1 MADMAIGEG
10 QSEPPNV
17 AGGTMSH
24 NPTRDPIDELRRAN
38 PLRDDQLPTDS
49 RDRVWSRIQEARMVD
64 KGQVR
69 ITQLTIAASGV
80 ALVAVLVAA
89 LTIGSAA
96 PTQPPAGNN
105 GGGGGISM
113 CLAFTMEDLQAR
125 DFAFDGTVT
134 AIDGN
139 RATITVNDGFWG
151 VDDGASVTLQADL
164 MVGEP
169 EVVALEGGPLLIVGD
184 RYLVSGD
191 DDIAWSCGYTQV
203 YDEATAAEWAAA
215 AP

>member
-1 MADMAIGEG
+1 
-10 QSEPPNV
+10 
-17 AGGTMSH
+17 MSH

-38 PLRDDQLPTDS
+38 PLRDDQLPTSS

-69 ITQLTIAASGV
+69 VTQWTIAASGV

-89 LTIGSAA
+89 LTVGGAA
-96 PTQPPAGNN
+96 PTEPPAGNDGS
-105 GGGGGISM
+105 GGGAIGM

-134 AIDGN
+134 AINGN
-139 RATITVNDGFWG
+139 LATFTVNDGFWG
-151 VDDGASVTLQADL
+151 VEDGASVTLQADL

-169 EVVALEGGPLLIVGD
+169 EVVALEGGPQLIVGD